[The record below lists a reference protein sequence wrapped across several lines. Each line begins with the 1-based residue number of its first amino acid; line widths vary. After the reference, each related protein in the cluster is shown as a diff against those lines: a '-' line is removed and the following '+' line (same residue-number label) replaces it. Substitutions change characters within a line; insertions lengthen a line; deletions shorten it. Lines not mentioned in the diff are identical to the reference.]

1 MQHVTPM
8 TEPTLPAVDLSVT
21 ARFLDLVAEG
31 EAITFQTFAD
41 RNKGGA
47 LVRILHGYLDEHAV
61 ELQRLNA
68 AGAGIFWMVNF
79 GDSKGR
85 AASNVTGVRALF
97 VDLDGAP
104 LEPVL
109 ACAVQPHAVVESSPA
124 RFHAYWLVTGC
135 ELAQFA
141 GLQRALA
148 AKFNGDASV
157 NDLPRVMRLPGFV
170 HRKGEPFT
178 TRVLELQQVQPYA
191 VGDLIQR
198 LGLQAARAAAAK
210 PADRRAPGAPP
221 DGPMFAAGG
230 RNRALASQAGK
241 LRRMGLS
248 PQAIEAALQQ
258 LNVDRCRP
266 PLEPDE
272 VRTIARSIGRY
283 PAGQVEVPA
292 EAPAPAWPEPLLPG
306 AVRVPE
312 IDPDVLGTGW
322 LRDMAVAVAAHT
334 QTPPAMAVLTLLSV
348 LAAVLQRRFE
358 VAPYGDDDYR
368 EPLSLWTVVVL
379 ASGNRKTAVHKACT
393 SVLVDWETRER
404 DRLRPEIARVY
415 AQREVVTKRIEALKL
430 QAGKEQDAKE
440 RQRLQDEIAQL
451 REEMPAELHAPRLF
465 SGDITSERL
474 QQLLVEQDER
484 AAIVTD
490 EGGIFQIMAGA
501 YSGGLSSIDVFLQG
515 HSASAMRVDRA
526 GRMAHIDKPALT
538 LGLALQPGILQDAGK
553 TKRFRDSG
561 LMARCLYGVPRSTL
575 GTRDVRDRR
584 PIPPEVRA
592 RYENNIFSL
601 LDDMR
606 RPIGAPRVLPFEAE
620 ALELW
625 LQLCQ
630 RVENDLGEGGRYAHM
645 GDWASK
651 LPGAA
656 ARIAGLLALAEHG
669 TSCEA
674 VPADVVQRAVRLA
687 ELLVPHAEAAFSLM
701 GAADA
706 ETDALAVLRFVQHH
720 RLESVARRE
729 LQKAMEGRFRTLERL
744 LAAIKLLQDWHVL
757 GRDDRTRGPGRPSI
771 FYAVNPRVLS
781 TT

>member
-1 MQHVTPM
+1 M
-8 TEPTLPAVDLSVT
+8 TAVQKPSAGHAVIDLSAA

-31 EAITFQTFAD
+31 EAVTFQTFAD
-41 RNKGGA
+41 RGKGGA
-47 LVRILHGYLDEHAV
+47 QARILHGYLDEHAV

-68 AGAGIFWMVNF
+68 AGAGIFWMVNY
-79 GDSKGR
+79 GDGKGR
-85 AASNVTGVRALF
+85 TAANVTGVRALF

-104 LEPVL
+104 LAPVV
-109 ACAVQPHAVVESSPA
+109 ACGVQPHAVVESSPG

-135 ELAQFA
+135 TREQFA
-141 GLQRALA
+141 GLQKALA
-148 AKFNGDASV
+148 AKFDGDSSV
-157 NDLPRVMRLPGFV
+157 HDLPRVMRLPGFV

-178 TRVLELQQVQPYA
+178 TRVLEMQQIQPYP
-191 VGDLIQR
+191 VDELVRR
-198 LGLQAARAAAAK
+198 LGLRPQRPAAQK
-210 PADRRAPGAPP
+210 EPAPPAPGAAPG
-221 DGPMFAAGG
+221 GPMFAAGG

-248 PQAIEAALQQ
+248 PQAIEAALLQ

-272 VRTIARSIGRY
+272 VRAIARSIGRY
-283 PAGQVEVPA
+283 PAGEVAVPD
-292 EAPAPAWPEPLLPG
+292 EAPAPQWPEPLLPG
-306 AVRVPE
+306 SVRVPE

-322 LRDMAVAVAAHT
+322 LRDMAAAVAAHT
-334 QTPPAMAVLTLLSV
+334 QTPPAMAVLTLLST

-393 SVLVDWETRER
+393 GVLVDWEKRER

-430 QAGKEQDAKE
+430 QAGREQDAKE

-451 REEMPAELHAPRLF
+451 REEMPAELYAPRLF

-515 HSASAMRVDRA
+515 HSGSSMRVDRA
-526 GRMAHIDKPALT
+526 GRMAHLDRPALT
-538 LGLALQPGILQDAGK
+538 LALALQPGILQDVGK

-592 RYENNIFSL
+592 RYEHSIFSL

-606 RPIGAPRVLPFEAE
+606 RPIGAPRVLSFDAD

-630 RVENDLGEGGRYAHM
+630 RIEDDLGEGGRYAHM

-656 ARIAGLLALAEHG
+656 ARIAGLLALADHG
-669 TSCEA
+669 TGCKT
-674 VPADVVQRAVRLA
+674 VPVDAVQRAVRLA
-687 ELLVPHAEAAFSLM
+687 ELLIPHAEAAFSLM

-706 ETDALAVLRFVQHH
+706 ETDALAVLQFIRHH

-729 LQKAMEGRFRTLERL
+729 LQKAMEGRFRTIERL

-781 TT
+781 TS

>member
-1 MQHVTPM
+1 MRAAMPSPAVTP
-8 TEPTLPAVDLSVT
+8 DLS
-21 ARFLDLVAEG
+21 AASRFLDLLAEG
-31 EAITFQTFAD
+31 EAVTFQTFSD
-41 RNKGGA
+41 RGKSGA
-47 LVRILHGYLDEHAV
+47 PARILHGYLDEHAV
-61 ELQRLNA
+61 ELQRLNT
-68 AGAGIFWMVNF
+68 AGAGVFWMVSC
-79 GDSKGR
+79 GDGKGR
-85 AASNVTGVRALF
+85 TASNVTAVRALF

-104 LEPVL
+104 LAPVA
-109 ACAVQPHAVVESSPA
+109 ACAVQPHAVVESSPG
-124 RFHAYWLVTGC
+124 RFHAYWMVTGC
-135 ELAQFA
+135 DLAQFA
-141 GLQRALA
+141 GLQKALA
-148 AKFNGDASV
+148 AKFGGDASV
-157 NDLPRVMRLPGFV
+157 HDLPRVMRLPGFV
-170 HRKGEPFT
+170 HRKGEPFVS
-178 TRVLELQQVQPYA
+178 RVLELQQIQPYA
-191 VGDLIQR
+191 VDEMVRR
-198 LGLQAARAAAAK
+198 LGLRPARGEGPK
-210 PADRRAPGAPP
+210 EPERRTPGAGA

-248 PQAIEAALQQ
+248 AQAIEVALQQ
-258 LNVDRCRP
+258 INVDRCRP
-266 PLEPDE
+266 PLEADE
-272 VRTIARSIGRY
+272 VRAIAHSIGRY
-283 PAGQVEVPA
+283 PAGKVDEPEEPQ
-292 EAPAPAWPEPLLPG
+292 APSWPEPLLPG

-312 IDPDVLGTGW
+312 IDADVLGKGW
-322 LRDMAVAVAAHT
+322 LRDMAAAVSAHT
-334 QTPPAMAVLTLLSV
+334 QTPPGMAVLTLLSV

-368 EPLSLWTVVVL
+368 EPLSLWTVVAL
-379 ASGNRKTAVHKACT
+379 PSGNRKTAVHKACT
-393 SVLVDWETRER
+393 SVLVDWEKRER

-415 AQREVVTKRIEALKL
+415 AQREVIAKRIEALKL
-430 QAGKEQDAKE
+430 QAGKEQDAKD
-440 RQRLQDEIAQL
+440 RQRLQDEIARL

-515 HSASAMRVDRA
+515 HSGSSMRVDRA
-526 GRMAHIDKPALT
+526 GRMAHIDRPALT
-538 LGLALQPGILQDAGK
+538 LALALQPGILQDVGK

-592 RYENNIFSL
+592 RYEGSVFAL
-601 LDDMR
+601 LDDMH
-606 RPIGAPRVLPFEAE
+606 RPVGAPRVLPFDAD

-656 ARIAGLLALAEHG
+656 ARIAGLLALAEHSTG
-669 TSCEA
+669 CKSVPVDA
-674 VPADVVQRAVRLA
+674 VERAVRIA
-687 ELLVPHAEAAFSLM
+687 ELLIPHAEAAFSLM

-706 ETDALAVLRFVQHH
+706 ETDALAVLQFIRHH

-729 LQKAMEGRFRTLERL
+729 LQKAMEGRFRTLDRL
-744 LAAIKLLQDWHVL
+744 LAAIKLLQEWHVL
-757 GRDDRTRGPGRPSI
+757 GRDDKTRGAGRPSI

-781 TT
+781 TS